1 MVTWVTMTNR
11 LQLETSP
18 YLQQH
23 ADNPVDWYPWG
34 DEALSKARQ
43 ENKPILLSIGYSA
56 CHWCHVMAHESFE
69 DEATAE
75 IMNRLFVNIKVD
87 REERPDL
94 DKIYQRA
101 HQLLS
106 QRPGGWPLTVFLMP
120 DDHVPFFAGTY
131 FPKEQRYQL
140 PAFSNLLERIAD
152 FYDRNLEQLQE
163 QNKALMQTMQSLQTA
178 STDDTSGLSPAPL
191 DMSRRQLEDSIDWQH
206 GGFGKAPKFPHP
218 TNIERLLRHW
228 AGSRDDSRAVQM
240 ACHNLVHMANGGIN
254 DQLGGGF
261 CRYSVDDYWMIPHF
275 EKMLYDNGP
284 LLTLYSEAWSATKE
298 PLFHEVIESTTAWVK
313 REMQSTE
320 GGYYSSLDADSE
332 GEEGKFYAWQAKD
345 ISAILDADEYLYF
358 SKRYGI
364 DRSPNFE
371 GKYYPHVFMQWQDIA
386 GQSEHSVEQIQA
398 LVTNARKKLF
408 AARESRVRPGRD
420 EKILCSWNALMIKGM
435 ASAGRHLG
443 RDDLIDSAFQ
453 ALDFIKST
461 LWQEQRLLATYKD
474 GRAHLNAY
482 LDDYVFLIDAILEL
496 LQARWR
502 DGDLAFAL
510 VLADTVLAQ
519 FEDKQNGGF
528 FFTSNDHEQLIER
541 PKPYGDEA
549 IPSGNGIAAHVLLRL
564 GHITGNLDYS
574 NAAEKALK
582 NAWSAI
588 RQIPYAHNSMLLALE
603 EFLYPPQV
611 VVIRGNKVSI
621 QDWHQHATQPYA
633 PRRVSLAIPDDAAD
647 LPGLLGSRQHND
659 NAVIAYICS
668 GSQCQTPIN
677 DLQVFETALAAT
689 NASAGMQFE

>member
-1 MVTWVTMTNR
+1 MALMRMNNR
-11 LQLETSP
+11 LQQETSP

-34 DEALSKARQ
+34 DEALSQAREQ
-43 ENKPILLSIGYSA
+43 NKPILLSIGYSA

-75 IMNRLFVNIKVD
+75 VMNRLFINVKVD

-101 HQLLS
+101 HQLLT

-140 PAFSNLLERIAD
+140 PAFTQLLQRIAG
-152 FYDRNLEQLQE
+152 FYDQHLDQLQE
-163 QNKALMQTMQSLQTA
+163 QNQALMQAMQSLQTDN
-178 STDDTSGLSPAPL
+178 SDESSDLSPAPL
-191 DMSRRQLEDSIDWQH
+191 DMSRRQLQDSTDWQH
-206 GGFGKAPKFPHP
+206 GGFGSAPKFPHP

-228 AGSRDDSRAVQM
+228 AGSQDDARALQT
-240 ACHNLVHMANGGIN
+240 ACHHLLKMANGGVN

-284 LLTLYSEAWSATKE
+284 LLTLYSEAWSATQD
-298 PLFHEVIESTTAWVK
+298 PLFLEVIESTSAWVM
-313 REMQSTE
+313 REMQSSE

-332 GEEGKFYAWQAKD
+332 GEEGKFYAWEADD
-345 ISAILDADEYLYF
+345 IKAALSADEYLYF

-364 DRSPNFE
+364 DQKPNFE
-371 GKYYPHVFMQWQDIA
+371 GKYYPHVFMQWDQISEQA
-386 GQSEHSVEQIQA
+386 GHNLEQIQT
-398 LVTNARKKLF
+398 LVTTAREKLF
-408 AARESRVRPGRD
+408 QARESRIRPGRD
-420 EKILCSWNALMIKGM
+420 DKILCSWNALMIKGM

-443 RDDLIDSAFQ
+443 RADLLDSAFA
-453 ALDFIKST
+453 ALDFIKNT
-461 LWQEQRLLATYKD
+461 LYKDQRLLATYKD

-502 DGDLAFAL
+502 DGDLSFAL
-510 VLADTVLAQ
+510 SLADTVLAQ
-519 FEDKQNGGF
+519 FEDKQKGGF

-549 IPSGNGIAAHVLLRL
+549 IPSGNGIAAYVLLRL
-564 GHITGNLDYS
+564 GHISGQQEYS
-574 NAAEKALK
+574 QAAENTLK
-582 NAWSAI
+582 DAWPAI
-588 RQIPYAHNSMLLALE
+588 RQIPYAHNSLLMALE
-603 EFLYPPQV
+603 ESLYPPQII
-611 VVIRGNKVSI
+611 VIRGQAKAL
-621 QDWHQHATQPYA
+621 QEWHQRATQPYA
-633 PRRVSLAIPDDAAD
+633 PRRISLAIPDDAQD
-647 LPGLLGSRQHND
+647 LPGLLADRQCQDND
-659 NAVIAYICS
+659 VLAYICS
-668 GSQCQTPIN
+668 GTQCQTPISEYAEF
-677 DLQVFETALAAT
+677 DVALAT
-689 NASAGMQFE
+689 MDASAKKNA

>member
-1 MVTWVTMTNR
+1 MNNR
-11 LQLETSP
+11 LNNETSP
-18 YLQQH
+18 YLLQH
-23 ADNPVDWYPWG
+23 ADNPVAWYPWG
-34 DEALSKARQ
+34 DEALHRART

-69 DEATAE
+69 DEETAE
-75 IMNRLFVNIKVD
+75 IMNRLFINIKVD

-101 HQLLS
+101 HQLLT

-120 DDHVPFFAGTY
+120 NDHVPFFAGTY

-140 PAFSNLLERIAD
+140 PAFKNLLQRIAE
-152 FYDRNLEQLQE
+152 FYQQHPDQLQE
-163 QNKALMQTMQSLQTA
+163 QNQALMQAMQSLQVE
-178 STDDTSGLSPAPL
+178 STQEESDLSPAPL
-191 DMSRRQLEDSIDWQH
+191 DMARRQLEDSIDWQH
-206 GGFGKAPKFPHP
+206 GGFGSAPKFPHP

-228 AGSRDDSRAVQM
+228 AGAREDTRALQI

-298 PLFHEVIESTTAWVK
+298 PLFRDVIESTTAWVM
-313 REMQSTE
+313 REMQAPE

-332 GEEGKFYAWQAKD
+332 GEEGKFYAWQGKEIEA
-345 ISAILDADEYLYF
+345 ALDADEYLYF

-364 DRSPNFE
+364 DQTPNFE
-371 GKYYPHVFMQWQDIA
+371 GKYYPHVFMQWEELAA
-386 GQSEHSVEQIQA
+386 GAEHSAEQIQA
-398 LVTNARKKLF
+398 LVNSAREKLF
-408 AARESRVRPGRD
+408 QLRESRIRPGRD

-435 ASAGRHLG
+435 ASAARHLG
-443 RDDLIDSAFQ
+443 RDDLLDSAFR
-453 ALDFIKST
+453 ALDFIKHT

-482 LDDYVFLIDAILEL
+482 LDDYVFLIDAIIEL
-496 LQARWR
+496 MQARWR
-502 DGDLAFAL
+502 DGDMAFAL
-510 VLADTVLAQ
+510 TLAETVLEQ
-519 FEDKQNGGF
+519 FEDKQRGGF

-549 IPSGNGIAAHVLLRL
+549 IPSGNGIAAQVLLRL
-564 GHITGNLDYS
+564 GHITGNMDFI
-574 NAAEKALK
+574 NAAENALK
-582 NAWSAI
+582 DAWPAV

-603 EFLYPPQV
+603 EHLYPPQII
-611 VVIRGNKVSI
+611 VIRGDQASTKE
-621 QDWHQHATQPYA
+621 WHQLAIRPYA
-633 PRRVSLAIPDDAAD
+633 PRRISLAIPDHASD
-647 LPGLLGSRQHND
+647 LPGLLGSRQSGD
-659 NAVIAYICS
+659 SGVIAYICS
-668 GSQCQTPIN
+668 GTQCQTPIT
-677 DLQVFETALAAT
+677 DLDVFDSALSDS
-689 NASAGMQFE
+689 NASASMQFE